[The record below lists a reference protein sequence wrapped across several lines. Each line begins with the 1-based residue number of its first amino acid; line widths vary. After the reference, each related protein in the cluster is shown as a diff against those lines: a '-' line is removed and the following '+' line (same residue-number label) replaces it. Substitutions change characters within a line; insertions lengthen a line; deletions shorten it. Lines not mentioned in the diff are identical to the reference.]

1 MHLWH
6 PRSVVTS
13 RRLLA
18 AVGSAFAA
26 VALLAPATGAGAA
39 PSPSAPAGHIGGIVP
54 VHGSVHATGG
64 PAGGGNL
71 SYHRG
76 PVMHANNV

>member
-1 MHLWH
+1 
-6 PRSVVTS
+6 VTW

-26 VALLAPATGAGAA
+26 VALFVPATAAGAA
-39 PSPSAPAGHIGGIVP
+39 SSPSAPAGHIGGIVP
-54 VHGSVHATGG
+54 VHGRVHAAGG
-64 PAGGGNL
+64 LAGGGNL